1 MESHKFVIRFDRTF
15 DFVPMEDA
23 SSTERR
29 RDDHPEGCISTEE
42 RRDDEQRETTTT
54 TQRRKRGG
62 RTRGRSSLVC
72 LSSTC
77 GYHREEAGCSSSLH
91 PLQSPASDYASSH
104 CQDVFFGSSRRRAG
118 CCCWVCWKCEGT
130 ST

>member
-23 SSTERR
+23 SSTER

-77 GYHREEAGCSSSLH
+77 GYHREEAGCLFLQPPSFTITCERRRQQSL
-91 PLQSPASDYASSH
+91 PGCFLRLEP
-104 CQDVFFGSSRRRAG
+104 SSRRLLLG
-118 CCCWVCWKCEGT
+118 LLDVMPGDID
-130 ST
+130 